1 MNGRYGTIFL
11 SLLLAMLTGPNA
23 AHAKQQNLLSIGKIR
38 LLEDM
43 SVGAPVS
50 REPRLRDGDTRTTVE
65 LELKKSVP
73 VELVYGFGGNTVSP
87 SRLRIKTSGMKGNQ
101 ARIEVLVSTL
111 SASDGFQS
119 LRVEPL
125 GKSSGWQSISFEQ
138 SAAKWVMIKVSSFAG
153 NTRASIAELQLLG
166 HDGPPVTVYKFN
178 ESPAN
183 ALTVLS
189 KLADTV
195 DVAITDDEASLF
207 KDASDGTFDQWSYA
221 EASLLSSGVLEK
233 AKRRQYMADIDR
245 LASAAKKAVGSKPNV
260 FDRGEALLHWLHAST
275 YTGGYKSTQTDVSEV
290 LDRQTYNCVSS
301 ATLYNILARRMGLD
315 ARGIEVPDHAFSILY
330 DGTRHAD
337 IETTTKHGFNP
348 ARNRAGLSDFERKTG
363 FVYIRDKH
371 RSKRRELGDTGMVA
385 LTYYNH
391 GVTHSKKKQYHKA
404 LLNYFKALS
413 LDPQNKSAVKN
424 VLASLVNWGVELA
437 RQGKIDKALSVVDA
451 GLELAPNDRTLRHNS
466 KAFWQQKARKMARL
480 GDSRG
485 AVAALKTAYKKT
497 QDKTFLK
504 MQAWVFTGEGDN
516 KIKQGDW
523 EGALKLVSGQLP
535 ELNEQARKAIRK
547 WHSGLYL
554 RWSNSALKAGN
565 FPKAVDVLASG
576 LKAFKDDKRMSGNL
590 GYIAVKWS
598 QHVAEREGI
607 EAGRKRVMSLS
618 RRFPQ
623 LKSILSAERQ
633 FTDREAKSAR
643 ERGDFE
649 GALAI
654 YRVARKA
661 RPDDKHLLQNERY
674 TWDQWAKHAMKIG
687 DWEHALEIY
696 EKASTNDPKATTF
709 RRNIVYVVQ
718 EWGRAVAKEQGAVA
732 AARLITSIAPRFAN
746 IKKIQSVGQNV
757 IARAINQSLKAGA
770 YEDAQQVLSDV
781 EPFFSRPGTYEKL
794 VVSVYYSWAKPLA
807 KKGRWEEAV
816 AVYTRGYEKHPRNK
830 KLVHNL
836 TATWHQW
843 ADSFMKQK
851 QWQRA
856 ITVYRNGLEALP
868 GTRIFQQN
876 IRYCEAQL
884 KK

>member
-1 MNGRYGTIFL
+1 MSGLRGTFFI
-11 SLLLAMLTGPNA
+11 SLAMTMFA
-23 AHAKQQNLLSIGKIR
+23 ASTTAQAKPKNLLSLSQTR
-38 LLEDM
+38 LLEDV

-50 REPRLRDGDTRTTVE
+50 LEPRLRDGDVRTAVE
-65 LELKKSVP
+65 LHLKKSVP
-73 VELVYGFGGNTVSP
+73 VELVYGFGGRTVSP

-138 SAAKWVMIKVSSFAG
+138 SAAKWVMIKVSPFAG
-153 NTRASIAELQLLG
+153 NVRASVAELQLLG
-166 HDGPPVTVYKFN
+166 DDGPPVTVYKFN

-195 DVAITDDEASLF
+195 DVAISNDEASLF

-221 EASLLSSGVLEK
+221 EASLLSSGVLDK
-233 AKRRQYMADIDR
+233 AKRRQYLAEIDR
-245 LASAAKKAVGSKPNV
+245 LESAARKAVGAQPNV
-260 FDRGEALLHWLHAST
+260 FERGKALLHWLHEST
-275 YTGGYKSTQTDVSEV
+275 YKGGYKAVQTDVSRV

-301 ATLYNILARRMGLD
+301 ATLYNILARRLGMD

-337 IETTTKHGFNP
+337 IETTTRHGFNP
-348 ARNRAGLSDFERKTG
+348 ARNRAGLSAFRQKTG

-371 RSKRRELGDTGMVA
+371 RSKRREIGDTGMVA

-391 GVTHSKKKQYHKA
+391 GVSHSKKKQYHKA

-424 VLASLVNWGVELA
+424 VLASLVNWGVELS

-451 GLELAPNDRTLRHNS
+451 GLELAPNDRTLRHNN
-466 KAFWQQKARKMARL
+466 KAFWQKKARQMSSQ
-480 GDSRG
+480 GDPRG
-485 AVAALKTAYKKT
+485 AVAALKTAYRKT

-504 MQAWVFTGEGDN
+504 MQAWVFTGQGDN
-516 KIKQGDW
+516 RIKKGDW
-523 EGALKLVSGQLP
+523 EGALQLVSGDLP
-535 ELNEQARKAIRK
+535 ELTEEARKAVRK

-554 RWSNSALKAGN
+554 RWSNSMLKAAN
-565 FPKAVDVLASG
+565 YSKAVDVLASG
-576 LKAFKDDKRMSGNL
+576 LKAFKDDKRISGNL

-598 QHVAEREGI
+598 QHVADKEGI
-607 EAGRKRVMSLS
+607 EAGRKRVMALS

-623 LKSILSAERQ
+623 LKSILNAERQ
-633 FTDREAKSAR
+633 FSDREAKSAR
-643 ERGDFE
+643 DRGDFE

-661 RPDDKHLLQNERY
+661 RPDDKHLLQNERF

-687 DWEHALEIY
+687 DWKRALEIY
-696 EKASTNDPKATTF
+696 EKASIADPKATTF
-709 RRNIVYVVQ
+709 QRNIVYVVQ

-732 AARLITSIAPRFAN
+732 AGRLIASIAPRFAN
-746 IKKIQSVGQNV
+746 VKKIQSVGQNV
-757 IARAINQSLKAGA
+757 IVRAINQSLKAGA

-781 EPFFSRPGTYEKL
+781 EPFISPRSAYEKL
-794 VVSVYYSWAKPLA
+794 AASVYYGWAKPLA
-807 KKGRWEEAV
+807 TKGKWEEAV
-816 AVYTRGYEKHPRNK
+816 AVYTSGYEKHPKNK
-830 KLVHNL
+830 KLIHNL

-843 ADSFMKQK
+843 ANSFIKQK

-856 ITVYRNGLEALP
+856 IAVYREGLKALP
-868 GTRIFQQN
+868 GTRIFEQN